1 MERLHE
7 APMITRFIDRHQ
19 RWLFPAPAVIFV
31 LLMMI
36 FPLGFTLWNSFSGWS
51 LTAGRPNT
59 LIGPQNYFAIL
70 ADARFWNAVWNTL
83 YFTALAMTL
92 ELVLGVAM
100 ALLLDFKDYPG
111 KRVVT
116 SILLLPMMATPV
128 AVAMVWLLMF
138 EPTAG
143 VINFTLGQL
152 GLPKQLWIAGSN
164 SVIPSLV
171 LVDVWEW
178 TPLITLIVLAGL
190 AGLPSE
196 PFEAARV
203 DGASYWQILRRVTLP
218 MLLPTISVA
227 GLLRFIDCIKTFDII
242 YGMTGG
248 GPGFSSETLNIY
260 AYNQAFYYFN
270 FGYASALLVI
280 FFTIVTG
287 ISLLVTYSRR
297 RLEV

>member
-31 LLMMI
+31 VLMMV

>member
-1 MERLHE
+1 
-7 APMITRFIDRHQ
+7 
-19 RWLFPAPAVIFV
+19 
-31 LLMMI
+31 
-36 FPLGFTLWNSFSGWS
+36 
-51 LTAGRPNT
+51 
-59 LIGPQNYFAIL
+59 
-70 ADARFWNAVWNTL
+70 
-83 YFTALAMTL
+83 
-92 ELVLGVAM
+92 
-100 ALLLDFKDYPG
+100 
-111 KRVVT
+111 
-116 SILLLPMMATPV
+116 
-128 AVAMVWLLMF
+128 MVWLLMF

-143 VINFTLGQL
+143 VINFVLGQL
-152 GLPKQLWIAGSN
+152 GLPKQLWIAGSAT
-164 SVIPSLV
+164 VIPSLV

-203 DGASYWQILRRVTLP
+203 DGASYWQTLWRVTLP

-260 AYNQAFYYFN
+260 TYNQAFYYFN
-270 FGYASALLVI
+270 FGYASSLLVI
-280 FFTIVTG
+280 FFTIVAG
-287 ISLLVTYSRR
+287 VSLLVAYSRR

>member
-1 MERLHE
+1 ML
-7 APMITRFIDRHQ
+7 TRFIDRHQ
-19 RWLFPAPAVIFV
+19 RWLFPAPAVIFIV
-31 LLMMI
+31 LMMI

-51 LTAGRPNT
+51 LTLGRPNT
-59 LIGPQNYFAIL
+59 LIGVQNYFAIM

-83 YFTALAMTL
+83 YFTALAMTV
-92 ELVLGVAM
+92 ELVLGVAI
-100 ALLLDFKDYPG
+100 ALLLDAKDYRG

-143 VINFTLGQL
+143 VINYALGEL

-203 DGASYWQILRRVTLP
+203 DGASYLQILRRVTLP
-218 MLLPTISVA
+218 LLLPTISVA

-260 AYNQAFYYFN
+260 TYNQAFYYFN

>member
-1 MERLHE
+1 M
-7 APMITRFIDRHQ
+7 
-19 RWLFPAPAVIFV
+19 
-31 LLMMI
+31 
-36 FPLGFTLWNSFSGWS
+36 
-51 LTAGRPNT
+51 
-59 LIGPQNYFAIL
+59 

-83 YFTALAMTL
+83 YFTALAITV
-92 ELVLGVAM
+92 ELVLGVAI
-100 ALLLDFKDYPG
+100 ALLLDAKDYRG

-143 VINFTLGQL
+143 VINYALGEL
-152 GLPKQLWIAGSN
+152 GLPKPLWIAGSN

-203 DGASYWQILRRVTLP
+203 DGASYLQILRRVTLP
-218 MLLPTISVA
+218 LLLPTISVA

-260 AYNQAFYYFN
+260 TYNQAFYYFN

>member
-1 MERLHE
+1 MS
-7 APMITRFIDRHQ
+7 RFFDRHQ
-19 RWLFPAPAVIFV
+19 RWLFPAPAVIFIV
-31 LLMMI
+31 LMMI
-36 FPLGFTLWNSFSGWS
+36 FPLAYTLWNSFSGWS

-59 LIGPQNYFAIL
+59 FIGPQNYFDL
-70 ADARFWNAVWNTL
+70 MRDGRFLNAVWNTF
-83 YFTALAMTL
+83 YFTTLAMAL
-92 ELVLGVAM
+92 EMTLGVAM
-100 ALLLDFKDYPG
+100 ALLIDAKEYPG
-111 KRVVT
+111 KRIVT

-143 VINFTLGQL
+143 VINFVLGQL
-152 GLPKQLWIAGSN
+152 GLPKQLWIAGSAT
-164 SVIPSLV
+164 VIPSLV

-203 DGASYWQILRRVTLP
+203 DGASYWQTLWRVTLP

-260 AYNQAFYYFN
+260 TYNQAFYYFN
-270 FGYASALLVI
+270 FGYASSLLVI
-280 FFTIVTG
+280 FFTIVAG
-287 ISLLVTYSRR
+287 VSLLVAYSRR

>member
-1 MERLHE
+1 
-7 APMITRFIDRHQ
+7 MITRFIDRHQ
-19 RWLFPAPAVIFV
+19 RWLFPAPAVIFIV
-31 LLMMI
+31 VMMI
-36 FPLGFTLWNSFSGWS
+36 FPLGYTLWNSFSGWS

-59 LIGPQNYFAIL
+59 FIGPQNYFNMMS
-70 ADARFWNAVWNTL
+70 DARFWNAVLNTF
-83 YFTALAMTL
+83 YFTALAMMV

-100 ALLLDFKDYPG
+100 ALLIDARDYPG
-111 KRVVT
+111 KRIVT
-116 SILLLPMMATPV
+116 SLLLLPMMATPV

-143 VINFTLGQL
+143 VINYVLGEV
-152 GLPKQLWIAGSN
+152 GLPKQLWIAGSS

-203 DGASYWQILRRVTLP
+203 DGASYWQTLGRVTLP

-227 GLLRFIDCIKTFDII
+227 ALLRFIDCIKTFDII

-260 AYNQAFYYFN
+260 TYNQAFYYFN

-287 ISLLVTYSRR
+287 VSLLVAYSRR

>member
-1 MERLHE
+1 MS
-7 APMITRFIDRHQ
+7 RFFDRHQ
-19 RWLFPAPAVIFV
+19 RWLFPAPAVIFIV
-31 LLMMI
+31 LMMI
-36 FPLGFTLWNSFSGWS
+36 FPLAYTLWNSFSGWS

-59 LIGPQNYFAIL
+59 FIGPQNYFDL
-70 ADARFWNAVWNTL
+70 MRDGRFWNAVWNTF
-83 YFTALAMTL
+83 YFTALAMALEMTL
-92 ELVLGVAM
+92 GIAM
-100 ALLLDFKDYPG
+100 ALLIDAKEYPG
-111 KRVVT
+111 KRIVT

-143 VINFTLGQL
+143 VINFVLGQL
-152 GLPKQLWIAGSN
+152 GLPKQLWIAGSTT
-164 SVIPSLV
+164 VIPSLV

-203 DGASYWQILRRVTLP
+203 DGASYWQTLWRVTLP

-260 AYNQAFYYFN
+260 TYNQAFYYFN
-270 FGYASALLVI
+270 FGYASSLLVI
-280 FFTIVTG
+280 FFTIVAG
-287 ISLLVTYSRR
+287 VSLLVAYSRR